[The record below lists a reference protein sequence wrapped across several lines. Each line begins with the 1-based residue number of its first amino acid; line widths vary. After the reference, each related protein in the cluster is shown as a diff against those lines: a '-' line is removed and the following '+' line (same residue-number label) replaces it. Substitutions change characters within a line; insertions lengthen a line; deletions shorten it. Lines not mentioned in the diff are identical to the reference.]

1 MIDTDTSAPL
11 TEHRTTRAGLLR
23 AGREL
28 LHLAGVTH
36 AEQEAAWL
44 LEAAL
49 GISHLMMRIDPNR
62 VVEAEPRR
70 RAQDSFRRRASREP
84 LQYIL
89 GTQEFCGL
97 ELVVTPDVLIPRP
110 ETELLVE
117 EVLRRRPSGR
127 ALRIADIGTG
137 SGCLAVTVARFLPEA
152 TIFASDRSTAALA
165 VARSNA
171 RRNGVEGRIQWLEG
185 DLFRPF
191 EAAGLQGSLN
201 VILAN
206 LPYVPEP
213 EWDRLQPEVR
223 LFEPRL
229 ALVGGPDGLDLVRRL
244 IAEAWAHLACRGL
257 LILELGQ
264 GQAAEVRRLIVEE
277 LRYGEI
283 WTRRD
288 HAGIERVV
296 VCERD

>member
-1 MIDTDTSAPL
+1 
-11 TEHRTTRAGLLR
+11 
-23 AGREL
+23 
-28 LHLAGVTH
+28 
-36 AEQEAAWL
+36 
-44 LEAAL
+44 
-49 GISHLMMRIDPNR
+49 
-62 VVEAEPRR
+62 
-70 RAQDSFRRRASREP
+70 
-84 LQYIL
+84 
-89 GTQEFCGL
+89 
-97 ELVVTPDVLIPRP
+97 
-110 ETELLVE
+110 
-117 EVLRRRPSGR
+117 
-127 ALRIADIGTG
+127 
-137 SGCLAVTVARFLPEA
+137 
-152 TIFASDRSTAALA
+152 
-165 VARSNA
+165 
-171 RRNGVEGRIQWLEG
+171 LEG